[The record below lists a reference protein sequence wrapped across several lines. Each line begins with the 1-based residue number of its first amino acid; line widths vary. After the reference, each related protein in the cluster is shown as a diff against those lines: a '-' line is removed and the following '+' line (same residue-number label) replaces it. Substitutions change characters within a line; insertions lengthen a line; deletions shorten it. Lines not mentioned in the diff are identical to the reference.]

1 MTTRLQL
8 GLLGT
13 LLVSAIWPAA
23 AQPQNYPPRT
33 ITFVVPFAAGGLTDV
48 PARILAAMMQERIG
62 RTSCS
67 RTSPAVR
74 AS

>member
-1 MTTRLQL
+1 LTNHLRL
-8 GLLGT
+8 GLLGA

-23 AQPQNYPPRT
+23 AQPQNYPTRT

-62 RTSCS
+62 AEHRD
-67 RTSPAVR
+67 RE
-74 AS
+74 